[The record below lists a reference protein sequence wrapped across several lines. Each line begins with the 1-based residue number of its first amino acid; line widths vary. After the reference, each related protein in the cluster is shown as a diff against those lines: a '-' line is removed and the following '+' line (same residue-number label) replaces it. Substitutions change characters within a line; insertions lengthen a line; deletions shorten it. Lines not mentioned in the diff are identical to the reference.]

1 MNNFFSKIGPI
12 LAVSDL
18 NLVIAQDGENITI
31 QALPKAKHGD
41 VEFPSLMFSG
51 TPKEF
56 DDAFVDALAEKM
68 NKSMPLVSNIITFD
82 KNLAD
87 LETKK
92 KEDLS
97 KKKNTP
103 AAKPSLVD
111 KTKAKLAEMKEEEDD
126 GQDDEKEKSTE
137 EENVEEQKQL
147 EAKQPEPQ
155 KSLF

>member
-31 QALPKAKHGD
+31 QILPKAKQGD
-41 VEFPSLMFSG
+41 VEFPCLMFSG

-56 DDAFVDALAEKM
+56 DDAFFDELAVKM
-68 NKSMPLVSNIITFD
+68 NKSMPLISNIITYD
-82 KNLAD
+82 KNLAE

-97 KKKNTP
+97 KKKSTPAAPKP
-103 AAKPSLVD
+103 AAKP
-111 KTKAKLAEMKEEEDD
+111 TAKVEEKEEDSDLED
-126 GQDDEKEKSTE
+126 GQSTTE
-137 EENVEEQKQL
+137 GVVKEEQQP